1 MLRRL
6 GLALLVPLLFS
17 PGMAQALDEP
27 WNPMAGDAL
36 TGPRTPLPKDWIGL
50 RSLAQETEILVMA
63 GHADSQ
69 GLRGSGTPGEAVG
82 RLGAPPMR
90 AGISDELYW
99 NLLTARAVVEAGRRR
114 GLTIRYYEPPFFS
127 IPDDNN
133 PNTNW
138 SVGRHHGIQGGY
150 ALEIPYDAYGP
161 DGRGSGVI
169 PALTRPFNTI
179 DESLARA
186 FGGYPWAY
194 RGGLG
199 GPRRGITL
207 LEIGKLEGRLEQA
220 LRDPGSRDQ
229 TLEAIAN
236 RVVDALIQGLK
247 PRLETVGSAVPAPD
261 PRANSGD
268 E

>member
-6 GLALLVPLLFS
+6 GLTLLVPLVFTPSLAR
-17 PGMAQALDEP
+17 AQAEP
-27 WNPMAGDAL
+27 FNPMGGDPL
-36 TGPRTPLPKDWIGL
+36 TGPRTPLQKDWVGL
-50 RSLAQETEILVMA
+50 RSLAPETEILVMA
-63 GHADSQ
+63 GHADAQ

-90 AGISDELYW
+90 AGISDELHW
-99 NLLTARAVVEAGRRR
+99 NLLTARAVVELGRRR
-114 GLTIRYYEPPFFS
+114 GLAIRYYEPPFFS
-127 IPDDNN
+127 IADGNN

-138 SVGRHHGIQGGY
+138 SVGQRHGLQGGY
-150 ALEIPYDAYGP
+150 ALEIHYDAYGP

-169 PALTRPFNTI
+169 PALTRPFNSL
-179 DESLARA
+179 DESLARE

-220 LRDPGSRDQ
+220 LRDPASRDQ
-229 TLEAIAN
+229 TLEAIAS
-236 RVVDALIQGLK
+236 RVVDALQQGLK
-247 PRLETVGSAVPAPD
+247 PRLERVGSAFPAPGR
-261 PRANSGD
+261 PASSGA

>member
-6 GLALLVPLLFS
+6 GFSLLVPLLFS

-27 WNPMAGDAL
+27 WNRMAGEAL

-50 RSLAQETEILVMA
+50 RSLAPETEILVMA

-90 AGISDELYW
+90 AGLSDELYW

-114 GLTIRYYEPPFFS
+114 GLAIRYYEPPFFS

-138 SVGRHHGIQGGY
+138 SVGRHHGLQGGY
-150 ALEIPYDAYGP
+150 ALEIHYDAYGP

-179 DESLARA
+179 DESLARE

-220 LRDPGSRDQ
+220 LRDPASRDQ
-229 TLEAIAN
+229 TLDAIAN
-236 RVVDALIQGLK
+236 RVVDALVQGLK
-247 PRLETVGSAVPAPD
+247 PRLETVGSAFPAPD
-261 PRANSGD
+261 PRASSGD

>member
-1 MLRRL
+1 MLRHL
-6 GLALLVPLLFS
+6 GLSLLVPLLFA

-27 WNPMAGDAL
+27 WNPRVGDAL
-36 TGPRTPLPKDWIGL
+36 TGPRAPLPKDWVGL
-50 RSLAQETEILVMA
+50 RSIAPETEILVMA

-69 GLRGSGTPGEAVG
+69 GLKGSGTPGEAVG

-90 AGISDELYW
+90 AGITDELYW
-99 NLLTARAVVEAGRRR
+99 NILTARAVVEAGRRR
-114 GLTIRYYEPPFFS
+114 GLAIRYYEPPFFS
-127 IPDDNN
+127 IADGGN

-138 SVGRHHGIQGGY
+138 SVGQRHGIQGGY
-150 ALEIPYDAYGP
+150 AMEIHYDAYGP

-179 DESLARA
+179 DESLARE
-186 FGGYPWAY
+186 FGAYPWAY

-220 LRDPGSRDQ
+220 LRDPASRDQ
-229 TLEAIAN
+229 TLEVIAN
-236 RVVDALIQGLK
+236 RVVDALQQGLK
-247 PRLETVGSAVPAPD
+247 PQPERVGNAVPAPG
-261 PRANSGD
+261 PRASSGG